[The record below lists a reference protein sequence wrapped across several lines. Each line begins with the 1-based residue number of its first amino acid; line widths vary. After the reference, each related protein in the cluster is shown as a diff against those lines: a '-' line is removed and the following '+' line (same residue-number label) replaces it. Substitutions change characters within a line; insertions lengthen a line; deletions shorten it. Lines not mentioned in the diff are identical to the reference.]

1 MIADFRDG
9 RAKRNKRTSRFLLF
23 FIMII
28 VTALALFISRIS
40 SGAIVSPVPED
51 SENSIIVPFRP
62 VRLKSAEDL
71 RTRIQ
76 NMVGDNWTNYSILV
90 VDFQSGFSM
99 GINEAAVYDAASVN
113 KIPILAALY
122 LLVDQG
128 EIDLDGSISI
138 QVKDVQDYGTGTIRY
153 DPPGSAYTIRTLAR
167 LMMQKSDNTA
177 AYVLSNRVIG
187 LKNIQAKVNE
197 WGLTQTDM
205 NENTTSNKDMAILLR
220 KISDGEIASPALTE
234 DLLTFLTDSDFEERI
249 PALLPESATVYHK
262 IGNQVG
268 IIHDVGFVSEG
279 NMRYYIGFF
288 TSNLKNEKAAE
299 ELEARV
305 SKLVYDFLRVP

>member
-1 MIADFRDG
+1 M
-9 RAKRNKRTSRFLLF
+9 
-23 FIMII
+23 
-28 VTALALFISRIS
+28 
-40 SGAIVSPVPED
+40 
-51 SENSIIVPFRP
+51 
-62 VRLKSAEDL
+62 RLKSAEDL

-76 NMVGDNWTNYSILV
+76 NMVGDSWTNYSILV

-113 KIPILAALY
+113 KIPILATLY

-138 QVKDVQDYGTGTIRY
+138 QTKDLQDYGTGTIRY

-205 NENTTSNKDMAILLR
+205 NENTTSNKDMAILVR
-220 KISDGEIASPALTE
+220 KIAEGEIASPALTK
-234 DLLTFLTDSDFEERI
+234 DLLSFLTDSDFEERI